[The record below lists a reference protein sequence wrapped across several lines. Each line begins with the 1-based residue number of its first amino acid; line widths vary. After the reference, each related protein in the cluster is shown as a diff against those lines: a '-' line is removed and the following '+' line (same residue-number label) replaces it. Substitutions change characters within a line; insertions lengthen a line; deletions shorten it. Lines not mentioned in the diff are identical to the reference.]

1 MKKLAVLKPVLTLFF
16 SEKRGKLWAGMLLA
30 AITVLCGILL
40 LGLSGWFITATAIA
54 GLASATALAFDV
66 FAPAAGIRLLA
77 ILRTASRYAERLV
90 THDATLAVLAA
101 MREKLFRSWAA
112 PQAAKTLLRRPSRL
126 LFRLTA
132 DIDALDALYLRVLV
146 PAAAA
151 FVTMLVVGIAFWLM
165 DTTFSLAMVLVL
177 LVAGFG
183 LPVVAALWAMKPM
196 RRRAKAVEAVRA
208 RSIDLV
214 SGQTDLLMAGRLKA
228 QSASICMADQC
239 LSDADD
245 HLNRIEVSVGAGF
258 GIASVLLLCVA
269 LLGGVWLAEA
279 GVISPA
285 VAAFALLMA
294 LGAMEP
300 FAALRRGAM
309 ELGRTL
315 MAAQRVGDRYDTKP
329 HFYVPVQPANPQ
341 DAVHLEQVEMRY
353 EDNAPLVLQDINLT
367 VRKGEKLAIVG
378 TSGTGKS
385 TLMALLAGEM
395 VQNAGIVRHDAATL
409 LTQKTQLF
417 QDSLAENL
425 RLAQPQAGNADLM
438 QALELAGLSGTIS
451 AMPEQ
456 LETMLGEGGLGL
468 SGGQAR
474 RLALARL
481 FLHNTPLWLLD
492 EPTEGLDKTTA
503 QDILQR
509 LAQASGGAGGSGTE
523 NRTMIIATHLRRE
536 AEIADRII
544 VMSNGRMT
552 AEALKDTPAF
562 SDILKTLRQV

>member
-1 MKKLAVLKPVLTLFF
+1 MTRLAVLKPVLKLFF
-16 SEKRGKLWAGMLLA
+16 TEKRGKLWAGMVLA
-30 AITVLCGILL
+30 AVTVLCGILL

-54 GLASATALAFDV
+54 GLSVATAVVFDV
-66 FAPAAGIRLLA
+66 FAPGAGIRLLA
-77 ILRTASRYAERLV
+77 IMRTASRYAERLV

-112 PQAAKTLLRRPSRL
+112 PQAAKELLRRPSRL

-146 PAAAA
+146 PTAAA
-151 FVTMLVVGIAFWLM
+151 FATIVVVGFAFFLINPVYSLAVMLILAAAGLGLPLIAAFW
-165 DTTFSLAMVLVL
+165 SL
-177 LVAGFG
+177 
-183 LPVVAALWAMKPM
+183 KPM
-196 RRRAKAVEAVRA
+196 RRRAKAVEALRA
-208 RSIDLV
+208 RTIDLV
-214 SGQTDLLMAGRLKA
+214 SGQTDLLMAGQLTA
-228 QSASICMADQC
+228 QTAAVQSADQR
-239 LSDADD
+239 LSHADD
-245 HLNRIEVSVGAGF
+245 QLNRVEITVGAGF
-258 GIASVLLLCVA
+258 GVATALLLSVT
-269 LLGGVWLAEA
+269 LLGAVWLAQA
-279 GVISPA
+279 GMISAP

-300 FAALRRGAM
+300 FAGLRRGAM

-315 MAAQRVGDRYDTKP
+315 MAAQRVGNRYETQP
-329 HFYVPVQPANPQ
+329 QFYLPVQPADPHE
-341 DAVHLEQVEMRY
+341 AVYLHNVTLRY
-353 EDNAPLVLQDINLT
+353 DDKTRAVLNDIRLT
-367 VRKGEKLAIVG
+367 VQKGEKLAIVG
-378 TSGTGKS
+378 SSGAGKS
-385 TLMALLAGEM
+385 TLMALLAGEITA
-395 VQNAGIVRHDAATL
+395 QTGIVRHLPATL

-425 RLAQPQAGNADLM
+425 RLAQPRASDDDLL
-438 QALELAGLSGTIS
+438 QALETAGLADTVA
-451 AMPEQ
+451 AMPLQ

-509 LAQASGGAGGSGTE
+509 LAQTAAAHPD
-523 NRTMIIATHLRRE
+523 RTMIISTHLRRE

-544 VMSNGRMT
+544 VIRNGQISHQ
-552 AEALKDTPAF
+552 AQKQSPEYLK
-562 SDILKTLRQV
+562 ILDDLRQV

>member
-1 MKKLAVLKPVLTLFF
+1 MNKLAVLKPVLKLFF
-16 SEKRGKLWAGMLLA
+16 REKRGKLWAGMLLA
-30 AITVLCGILL
+30 AVTVLCGILL

-54 GLASATALAFDV
+54 GLATASALAFDV

-112 PQAAKTLLRRPSRL
+112 PQAAKELLRRPSRL

-146 PAAAA
+146 PAGAA
-151 FVTMLVVGIAFWLM
+151 FVTMLVVGVAFWLM
-165 DTTFSLAMVLVL
+165 DATFSLAMVAVL
-177 LVAGFG
+177 LIAGFG
-183 LPVVAALWAMKPM
+183 LPLIAALWAMKPM

-214 SGQTDLLMAGRLKA
+214 SGQTDLLMAGRLNA
-228 QSASICMADQC
+228 QSASICAADQR
-239 LSDADD
+239 LSEADD
-245 HLNRIEVSVGAGF
+245 HLNRIEISVGAGF
-258 GIASVLLLCVA
+258 GVASVLLLCVA

-315 MAAQRVGDRYDTKP
+315 MAAGRVGNRYETQP
-329 HFYVPVQPANPQ
+329 QFYVPVQPADPHE
-341 DAVHLEQVEMRY
+341 AVYLEQVNVRY
-353 EDNAPLVLQDINLT
+353 EDHAPLVLQDISLT
-367 VRKGEKLAIVG
+367 VRKGEKLAVVG

-385 TLMALLAGEM
+385 TLMALLAGEIEA
-395 VQNAGIVRHDAATL
+395 QSGTIRHEAATL

-425 RLAQPQAGNADLM
+425 RLARPQASDADLM
-438 QALELAGLSGTIS
+438 QVLEMAGLSETVGD
-451 AMPEQ
+451 MPQQ
-456 LETMLGEGGLGL
+456 LDTMLGEGGLGL

-492 EPTEGLDKTTA
+492 EPTEGLDKATA

-509 LAQASGGAGGSGTE
+509 LAQAGDQS
-523 NRTMIIATHLRRE
+523 RTMIIATHLRRE

-552 AEALKDTPAF
+552 AEASKDTQAF
-562 SDILKTLRQV
+562 SEILNTLRQV

>member
-1 MKKLAVLKPVLTLFF
+1 MNRLAVLKPVLKLFF
-16 SEKRGKLWAGMLLA
+16 QEKRGKLWLGMFLA
-30 AITVLCGILL
+30 SVTVLCGILL

-54 GLASATALAFDV
+54 GLATATAMAFDV

-90 THDATLAVLAA
+90 THDATLAILAA

-112 PQAAKTLLRRPSRL
+112 PQAAKELLRRPSRL

-146 PAAAA
+146 PVAAA
-151 FVTMLVVGIAFWLM
+151 FATMLVVGFAFWLL
-165 DTTFSLAMVLVL
+165 DPAFSLAMVAVL
-177 LVAGFG
+177 AVAGFG
-183 LPVVAALWAMKPM
+183 LPLLAALWAMKPM

-214 SGQTDLLMAGRLKA
+214 SGQTDLLMAGRLQKQGA
-228 QSASICMADQC
+228 AICSADQY
-239 LSDADD
+239 LSAADD
-245 HLNRIEVSVGAGF
+245 QLNRIEISVGAGF
-258 GIASVLLLCVA
+258 GIASVLLLCIA
-269 LLGGVWLAEA
+269 LTGGVWLAQA

-309 ELGRTL
+309 ELGRVL
-315 MAAQRVGDRYDTKP
+315 MAAHRVGDRYETKP
-329 HFYVPVQPANPQ
+329 VFYAPQLPAAPHE
-341 DAVHLEQVEMRY
+341 AVNLDQVSVAY
-353 EDNAPLVLQDINLT
+353 ENGIDVLHGVSLKVN
-367 VRKGEKLAIVG
+367 KGEKLAIVG
-378 TSGTGKS
+378 ASGTGKS
-385 TLMALLAGEM
+385 TLMAMLAGEIT
-395 VQNAGIVRHDAATL
+395 QHSGNVRHEAATL
-409 LTQKTQLF
+409 LTQKSQLF

-425 RLAQPQAGNADLM
+425 RLAQPQASDTELM
-438 QALELAGLSGTIS
+438 QALEMAGLSNTVEQ
-451 AMPEQ
+451 MPLQ

-492 EPTEGLDKTTA
+492 EPTEGLDKATA
-503 QDILQR
+503 RDILQR
-509 LAQASGGAGGSGTE
+509 LATNVHKDGA
-523 NRTMIIATHLRRE
+523 RTMIIATHLRRE
-536 AEIADRII
+536 AEIADRIVVMRDGHI
-544 VMSNGRMT
+544 VTQAMQN
-552 AEALKDTPAF
+552 TPEFA
-562 SDILKTLRQV
+562 DVLNRLRQV

>member
-1 MKKLAVLKPVLTLFF
+1 MNKLVVLKPVLKLFF
-16 SEKRGKLWAGMLLA
+16 SEKRGMLWAGMLLA
-30 AITVLCGILL
+30 AVTVLCGILL

-54 GLASATALAFDV
+54 GFSVATAVVFDV

-77 ILRTASRYAERLV
+77 ILRTASRYGERLV

-112 PQAAKTLLRRPSRL
+112 PEAAKELLRRPSRL

-146 PAAAA
+146 PASAA
-151 FVTMLVVGIAFWLM
+151 FITILFVGFVFYLM
-165 DTTFSLAMVLVL
+165 HPLFSLTMVLIL
-177 LVAGFG
+177 AVAGFG
-183 LPVVAALWAMKPM
+183 LPLLAALWALKPM

-208 RSIDLV
+208 RAIDLV
-214 SGQTDLLMAGRLKA
+214 SGQTDLLMAGRLNA
-228 QSASICMADQC
+228 QSASVRAADQR
-239 LSDADD
+239 LSVADD
-245 HLNRIEVSVGAGF
+245 QLNRIEISVGAGF
-258 GIASVLLLCVA
+258 GIASVA
-269 LLGGVWLAEA
+269 LLSAALTGGVVLAEK
-279 GVISPA
+279 GIISPA
-285 VAAFALLMA
+285 VAAFALLVA

-315 MAAQRVGDRYDTKP
+315 MAAQRVGNRYDTSP
-329 HFYVPVQPANPQ
+329 HFYMPVQAADPRE
-341 DAVHLEQVEMRY
+341 AVYLHQVNVRY
-353 EDNAPLVLQDINLT
+353 DVKTKPVLNDIRLT
-367 VRKGEKLAIVG
+367 VTKGEKLAIVG
-378 TSGTGKS
+378 TSGAGKS
-385 TLMALLAGEM
+385 TLMALLAGEI
-395 VQNAGIVRHDAATL
+395 AAESGIVRHEAATL

-425 RLAQPQAGNADLM
+425 RLAQPQASDGELTL
-438 QALELAGLSGTIS
+438 ALEMAGLAETIK

-456 LETMLGEGGLGL
+456 LETSLGEGGLGL

-492 EPTEGLDKTTA
+492 EPTEGLDTATA

-509 LAQASGGAGGSGTE
+509 LSLAVSE
-523 NRTMIIATHLRRE
+523 HDNKTMILATHLRRE

-544 VMSNGRMT
+544 VIRTGQISH
-552 AEALKDTPAF
+552 EATKDTPEFAK
-562 SDILKTLRQV
+562 ILDTLRQV

>member
-1 MKKLAVLKPVLTLFF
+1 MKKIAVLKPVLKLFF

-30 AITVLCGILL
+30 AVTVLCGILL

-54 GLASATALAFDV
+54 GLATATALAFDV

-101 MREKLFRSWAA
+101 LREKLFRSWAA
-112 PQAAKTLLRRPSRL
+112 PQAAKELLRRPSRL

-146 PAAAA
+146 PAGAA
-151 FVTMLVVGIAFWLM
+151 FVTMLVVGFAFWLM
-165 DTTFSLAMVLVL
+165 DSTFSLAMVAVLVL
-177 LVAGFG
+177 AGFG
-183 LPVVAALWAMKPM
+183 LPLIAALWAMKPM

-214 SGQTDLLMAGRLKA
+214 SGQTDLLMAGRLQA
-228 QSASICMADQC
+228 QSASICAADKR

-245 HLNRIEVSVGAGF
+245 QLNRIEISVGAGF
-258 GIASVLLLCVA
+258 GIATALLLCVA
-269 LLGGVWLAEA
+269 LLGGVLLAEA
-279 GVISPA
+279 GTISPA

-315 MAAQRVGDRYDTKP
+315 MAAHRVGDRYETQP
-329 HFYVPVQPANPQ
+329 HFYVPVQPADPHE
-341 DAVHLEQVEMRY
+341 AVYLEQINMRY
-353 EDNAPLVLQDINLT
+353 EDKMPLVLQDISLS

-385 TLMALLAGEM
+385 TLMALLAGE
-395 VQNAGIVRHDAATL
+395 VTADSGIIRHEAATL

-425 RLAQPQAGNADLM
+425 RLAQPKAPDDDLM
-438 QALELAGLSGTIS
+438 QALEMAGLSETVGD
-451 AMPEQ
+451 MPQQ

-492 EPTEGLDKTTA
+492 EPTEGLDKATA

-509 LAQASGGAGGSGTE
+509 LSQATSQNGGHG
-523 NRTMIIATHLRRE
+523 RTMIIATHLRRE
-536 AEIADRII
+536 AEIADRIV

-552 AEALKDTPAF
+552 AEALKGTQAF